1 MKLDYKKTLYI
12 GLAFLIISM
21 FWQVYDNV
29 IAKMLINSFG
39 FDQTVSGFILAL
51 DNIIAL
57 VMLPL
62 FGTISDRTKHKL
74 GKRTPYILYG
84 VILSSILFVGVAVMD
99 SYQQKA
105 IADANIPHVEELRDS
120 EGELYGYSVGED
132 EFYYKGLEGEV
143 EKKLY
148 DYKQDALLEYQSRAR
163 AVSKNNPIYLVLFI
177 AILFVVLL
185 IMSTYRTPAVSLMPD
200 VTPKPLRSKAN
211 AIINLLGTLGG
222 IIALA
227 FMSFTAKD
235 YENYI
240 STFIILGVLMLV
252 FLGIFM
258 FKVKEVKLVEEYND
272 YKVKN
277 GNDDVVEEQEQN
289 QKMPK
294 EVKKSFFL
302 ILLSVVFWFMAY
314 NAATSK
320 FSVYSGQVLNT
331 LFTTPLIVA
340 QAVAAISFIPIGI
353 ISSKIGR
360 KKTILGGIIILL
372 VAFLLG
378 SFLDESS
385 RGLIYVTMG
394 LAGMGWAT
402 INVNSYPM
410 VVEMSKDGNIGKYTG
425 YYYTASM
432 AAQIITPVLSGL
444 VMEGFYINSIGVD
457 MRRLFPYSVFF
468 CILAFITMIFVKH
481 GDSKPIKKSKLEAF
495 DVED

>member
-39 FDQTVSGFILAL
+39 FDQTMSGFILAI

-57 VMLPL
+57 FLLPL
-62 FGTISDRTKHKL
+62 FGTLSDRTKHKL

-84 VILSSILFVGVAVMD
+84 VILSAILFVGVAVMD
-99 SYQQKA
+99 SFQQKA
-105 IADANIPHVEELRDS
+105 IQEANVPHVEEMVDVN
-120 EGELYGYSVGED
+120 GDVYGYRVGDE
-132 EFYYKGLEGEV
+132 EFYYRGETGEV

-148 DYKQDALLEYQSRAR
+148 DYKQDALLEYQRRAR
-163 AVSKNNPIYLVLFI
+163 AVSKENPLYLVLFVV
-177 AILFVVLL
+177 ILLVVLL
-185 IMSTYRTPAVSLMPD
+185 VMSTYRTPAVSLMPD

-211 AIINLLGTLGG
+211 AIINLLGTFGG

-235 YENYI
+235 YEQYI
-240 STFIILGVLMLV
+240 TTFIILGALMILFLV
-252 FLGIFM
+252 IFM
-258 FKVKEVKLVEEYND
+258 FKVNEVKLLEDYQN
-272 YKVKN
+272 YKVQN
-277 GNDDVVEEQEQN
+277 GEEVEEEQEG
-289 QKMPK
+289 KKGMPK
-294 EVKKSFFL
+294 EVRKSFIL

-331 LFTTPLIVA
+331 MFTTPLIVA
-340 QAVAAISFIPIGI
+340 QAVAALSFIPIGI
-353 ISSKIGR
+353 VSSKIGR

-378 SFLDESS
+378 SFLTESS

-444 VMEGFYINSIGVD
+444 VMEGFYISSIGVD
-457 MRRLFPYSVFF
+457 MRRLFPYSVVF
-468 CILAFITMIFVKH
+468 CVLAFITMSFVKH
-481 GDSKPIKKSKLEAF
+481 GDSKPIAKKNLEAF